1 LEDLMTDRSRDRSDA
16 PVVKSTPEA
25 RQGSA
30 GHNVRYVLIIA
41 LAAVIILFAII
52 YGYFFR

>member
-1 LEDLMTDRSRDRSDA
+1 MTDRSRDRSDP

-25 RQGSA
+25 RQGTA
-30 GHNVRYVLIIA
+30 GHNVRYVLIVG
-41 LAAVIILFAII
+41 LAAVIILFAIV